1 MQHPCSSPILPDI
14 NLFHLI
20 LQAAFLLVGCW
31 MTPPLPTRPIHST
44 TWNIYTFH
52 TIRFYVSLLIH
63 AIAMHSFFALVQ
75 SPSSE
80 PSLQHLLGWT
90 RMHGT
95 CYAWASATKLLPHFA
110 QLRLALTSSLV
121 LLDSLWFAMFWIS
134 KHGTLEVTW
143 LSCWGCLSTLPAEY
157 SWVAGRVDSILH

>member
-1 MQHPCSSPILPDI
+1 MLQSDLAWYQLISSYPTSCIPVGWMLDDPTPSHKAHPFH
-14 NLFHLI
+14 NLE
-20 LQAAFLLVGCW
+20 Q
-31 MTPPLPTRPIHST
+31 
-44 TWNIYTFH
+44 IYLTLRLSAH
-52 TIRFYVSLLIH
+52 PRNCH
-63 AIAMHSFFALVQ
+63 ALFALVQ
-75 SPSSE
+75 FPSSE

-95 CYAWASATKLLPHFA
+95 CCAWASATKLLPHFA